1 MSEKFQRTFI
11 SVREFIESWD
21 KEIYKLTNLDFFI
34 FQTINHLGNQIEKR
48 FFINERSN
56 SLLKL
61 SFDDIGTL
69 CFNLGDSLE
78 FFLQD
83 NCFGSCNLNCPL
95 DLDSAVNLKLLD
107 SDENMQRRLA
117 VFKSIALDR
126 IVKEQ
131 CMRVHLMNHV
141 ILDTLIHFYTEEA
154 EIEVNEDDIDI
165 IEFADFIENVIID
178 YIRHEG
184 QSLLLQSSESAMDYF
199 EELIESE
206 EELNR
211 YENWSDN
218 EENWLGNDTPEDWQS
233 NFENIEDL
241 FEKFI
246 VDLDGN
252 SLSKRKIIANDIDLF
267 KEFLLEY
274 AEVKNAY
281 DLSEEHILEFLSYW
295 LVQQYVLKDDSKIQY
310 VFRNMAKF
318 VTWLYNNYGIDY
330 KSSFLSYYK
339 SVKTDVPRVIRALN
353 TYLNEYDLLEALTV
367 QGKSDVEQICG
378 FYEIKD
384 LHSTK
389 YKIFDLIDLHFFD
402 QVNHVSFNSSAYL
415 KLEKGDILQATLVKN
430 HKNWKVLEV
439 QYIFPKAAK
448 PYLL

>member
-1 MSEKFQRTFI
+1 LSEKFQRTFI

-21 KEIYKLTNLDFFI
+21 KEIYELTNLDFFI

-83 NCFGSCNLNCPL
+83 NCFGNCNLNCPL
-95 DLDSAVNLKLLD
+95 DLDSAVNLRLLD

-117 VFKSIALDR
+117 VFKSIALDK

-141 ILDTLIHFYTEEA
+141 ILDTLIHFYTEEI
-154 EIEVNEDDIDI
+154 EIEVNEEDIEI
-165 IEFADFIENVIID
+165 IEFADFIESVIVD
-178 YIRHEG
+178 FIRHEG

-206 EELNR
+206 EELNS
-211 YENWSDN
+211 YENWSDK
-218 EENWLGNDTPEDWQS
+218 EETWLGNDSSEEWQS

-274 AEVKNAY
+274 ADVKNAY
-281 DLSEEHILEFLSYW
+281 ELSEEHILEFLSYW
-295 LVQQYVLKDDSKIQY
+295 LVQQYVLVDDSKIQH

-353 TYLNEYDLLEALTV
+353 TYLNEYDLLEALTA

-378 FYEIKD
+378 FYEVKN
-384 LHSTK
+384 LHSNR
-389 YKIFDLIDLHFFD
+389 YKTFDLVDLHFFD
-402 QVNHVSFNSSAYL
+402 QVKSVNFDSSAYL
-415 KLEKGDILQATLVKN
+415 KLEEGDILQATLVKN